1 MPPLRFDPS
10 VSPSAAT
17 GARGRYFFFVPCLPG
32 SPGLSLHQGGL
43 EVRVAGARLGRSE
56 VQGHILALIVTGS
69 GRLISGRR
77 TLEISPGHLL
87 LHHPGEQYQIV
98 ADAGGALVNYWLE
111 FAGDKAEAFLAELTL
126 AAQPMPPAALPR
138 IRELFSRIVHAG
150 EAGGVGGS
158 RSAGILL
165 EVLLAQIQ
173 VAMRSHAERAPS
185 TCYQSYERCL
195 LLIETEFPSLRSVA
209 CLARR
214 AGFDA
219 SYVSRLFHR
228 FDQEQPYRK
237 LLRLKMERAAQLL
250 AQGSLIVKECAAAV
264 GFDDQLHFSRVFK
277 RHFGAPPREFLYR
290 RGPTLRALPWHPPA
304 PRLGQPG
311 PATGR
316 GQPRVAAR

>member
-17 GARGRYFFFVPCLPG
+17 GVRSRYFFFVPCLSG

-43 EVRVAGARLGRSE
+43 EVRVPGARLNRSE
-56 VQGHILALIVTGS
+56 VQGHSLALIVTGS
-69 GRLISGRR
+69 GRLISGHR

-87 LHHPGEQYQIV
+87 LHHPGEPYQIV
-98 ADAGGALVNYWLE
+98 VDAGEALVNYWLE
-111 FAGDKAEAFLAELTL
+111 FAGDKAEALLAELPV
-126 AAQPMPPAALPR
+126 AAQPMPAAALPR
-138 IRELFSRIVHAG
+138 ISELFSQIVHAG
-150 EAGGVGGS
+150 EAGGGGGS

-173 VAMRSHAERAPS
+173 AAMRSHAEGAS
-185 TCYQSYERCL
+185 GKCYQSYQRCL
-195 LLIETEFPSLRSVA
+195 LLIETEFPRLRSAA

-214 AGFDA
+214 AGLDA

-228 FDQEQPYRK
+228 FDREQPYRK

-277 RHFGAPPREFLYR
+277 RHFGAPPREFLCR
-290 RGPTLRALPWHPPA
+290 RGPTLRALPWQLPA

-311 PATGR
+311 RATGR
-316 GQPRVAAR
+316 G